1 MELITG
7 AAARPFQPWFGKKT
21 LRRGRDYEQ
30 LKNDFADRMIESVER
45 HYVPNLRKHIVI
57 REVSTPATNVSYVRT
72 PAGGIYGPEF
82 SKDQS
87 FLKRFLPWV
96 GIPGLYLAGAGT
108 FGPGVM
114 TCTLSGV
121 AAGRMAALELKLR
134 GRTLIQVPGESV
146 SKLRR
151 AATAAA

>member
-1 MELITG
+1 
-7 AAARPFQPWFGKKT
+7 
-21 LRRGRDYEQ
+21 
-30 LKNDFADRMIESVER
+30 MIESAER

-57 REVSTPATNVSYVRT
+57 REVSTPATNFSYVRT
-72 PAGGIYGPEF
+72 PKGGIYGPEF

-121 AAGRMAALELKLR
+121 AAGKLAALELKLR
-134 GRTLIQVPGESV
+134 GRALIQIPRESF
-146 SKLRR
+146 SKLIR
-151 AATAAA
+151 AGAAAA